1 MKHNINFSKSEFDE
15 IFDELESDL
24 RDVAYGQ
31 ADRFVE
37 NLKYLLF
44 ADDST
49 SPEPMIIRSNKDSI
63 SLLDLIQFM
72 TEESLKMQNEIQ
84 KFSLKKFRYT
94 NYNPTSFNRFLG
106 K

>member
-1 MKHNINFSKSEFDE
+1 M
-15 IFDELESDL
+15 